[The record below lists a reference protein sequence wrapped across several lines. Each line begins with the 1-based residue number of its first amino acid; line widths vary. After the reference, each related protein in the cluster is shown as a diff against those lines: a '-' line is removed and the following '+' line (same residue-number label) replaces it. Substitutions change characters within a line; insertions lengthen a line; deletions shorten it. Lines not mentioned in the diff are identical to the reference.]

1 MRSGQLSR
9 SMIDRTFGGV
19 CGGLGAY
26 LGINAWWVR
35 LTFMVFAFFTVG
47 VSVVLYFL
55 LWLVIPQQSMYEL
68 QQGDPTR
75 PREVSAETLILL
87 GGGVVLLGIIILAVS
102 LGVLQGTRGDVLLPF
117 VILGLGLVLLAQ
129 QLRRTL

>member
-35 LTFMVFAFFTVG
+35 LTFIVFTFFTPG
-47 VSVVLYFL
+47 VSVALYFL
-55 LWLVIPQQSMYEL
+55 LWLVIPPQTMQEL
-68 QQGDPTR
+68 QRGDPTQ
-75 PREVSAETLILL
+75 PRDASAETLILL
-87 GGGVVLLGIIILAVS
+87 GGGVILLGIVILAVS

-117 VILGLGLVLLAQ
+117 VILGLGLVLLTQ
-129 QLRRTL
+129 QLRRTT